1 MIASPSQALPAPD
14 EDARAHGARV
24 HAHILEQMRASGGWL
39 DFARFMELALY
50 APGLGYYS
58 AGSTKFGAAGDFV
71 TAPETGTLFAQA
83 LARQLAPLLLSQQA
97 PVILEPGAGSGALAG
112 ELLPTLAE
120 LGALPSRYLILEPS
134 AQLQARKRA
143 HLKARLP
150 RRLLRC
156 VKWLGSLPAP
166 VPAGVLLANEV
177 LDALP
182 VQRFRITGAGVVPL
196 GVGVDDDGQFRW
208 VEGQADTAFA
218 ALVAARLGGLIDALP
233 PGYESEFCAMLPAW
247 LASLLECFE
256 RGAALFID
264 YGLPRREIYLPE
276 RDGGTL
282 RCHFRHRAHDDP
294 LILPG
299 LQDITAW
306 VDFTTVAQ
314 TARASGW
321 ELAGF
326 ATQAH
331 FLLDGGIDIAAVAAQ
346 MPSPESVTRA
356 SELKTLLMPG
366 EMGERF
372 RVMALTRELDVQPP
386 GFGLRDLR
394 DRL

>member
-1 MIASPSQALPAPD
+1 MASPSQALPAPD
-14 EDARAHGARV
+14 EDARAHGERV
-24 HAHILEQMRASGGWL
+24 HAHIVAQIHDNGGWL
-39 DFARFMELALY
+39 DFARYMDLALY

-71 TAPETGTLFAQA
+71 TAPEAGTLFAHA
-83 LARQLAPLLLSQQA
+83 LARQLAPLLLAQES

-112 ELLPTLAE
+112 ELLPALNE
-120 LGALPSRYLILEPS
+120 LGAPPARYLILEPS
-134 AQLQARKRA
+134 AQLQARQREY
-143 HLKARLP
+143 LKSRLTT
-150 RRLLRC
+150 RLLRR
-156 VKWLGSLPAP
+156 VKWLNRLPAQM
-166 VPAGVLLANEV
+166 PAGVLLANEV

-182 VQRFRITGAGVVPL
+182 VQRFRITAEGVMPL
-196 GVGVDDDGQFRW
+196 GVSVTAKDELCWAQGPHDP
-208 VEGQADTAFA
+208 AFA
-218 ALVAARLGGLIDALP
+218 ALVRARLGTLLDGLP

-247 LASLLECFE
+247 LTSVLECFE
-256 RGAALFID
+256 AGAALLID

-276 RDGGTL
+276 RSAGTL

-306 VDFTTVAQ
+306 VDFTTVAD
-314 TARASGW
+314 TAGQCGW
-321 ELAGF
+321 EVAGY

-331 FLLDGGIDIAAVAAQ
+331 FLLDGGIDIATVAAQ
-346 MPSPESVTRA
+346 SLSPESVTRA

-372 RVMALTRELDVQPP
+372 RVMALTRGLNMQPP

>member
-1 MIASPSQALPAPD
+1 MIASPSQALPAAD
-14 EDARAHGARV
+14 EHARAHGARV
-24 HAHILEQMRASGGWL
+24 HAHIVEQIHGNGGWL
-39 DFARFMELALY
+39 DFARYMELALY

-71 TAPETGTLFAQA
+71 TAPETGTLFAHA
-83 LARQLAPLLLSQQA
+83 LARQLAPLLLAQA
-97 PVILEPGAGSGALAG
+97 SPVILEPGAGSGALAA
-112 ELLPTLAE
+112 ELLTALAQI
-120 LGALPSRYLILEPS
+120 GALPARYLILEPS
-134 AQLQARKRA
+134 AQLQARQRE
-143 HLKARLP
+143 HLKSRLP
-150 RRLLRC
+150 SRLLRR
-156 VKWLGSLPAP
+156 VKWLDGLPTP
-166 VPAGVLLANEV
+166 LPAGVLLANEV

-182 VQRFRITGAGVVPL
+182 VQRFSVTAGGVVPL
-196 GVGVDDDGQFRW
+196 GVGVTAHDELCW
-208 VEGQADTAFA
+208 AQAPPDPAFA
-218 ALVAARLGGLIDALP
+218 ALVRARLGALVDDLP
-233 PGYESEFCAMLPAW
+233 QGYESEFCAMLPAW
-247 LASLLECFE
+247 LTSLLECFE
-256 RGAALFID
+256 GGAALLID

-276 RDGGTL
+276 RSGGTL

-306 VDFTTVAQ
+306 VDFTTVAE
-314 TARASGW
+314 TAATCGW
-321 ELAGF
+321 HLAGY

-346 MPSPESVTRA
+346 SLSPASLTRA
-356 SELKTLLMPG
+356 NELKTLLMPG

-372 RVMALTRELDVQPP
+372 RVMALTRKLDVQPP